1 MAQIKPTWAND
12 SQSEGLSR
20 SYQEKQTN
28 KQSSPGRCGVQ
39 ISSGTDAPFCFMR
52 EEGGVVGNQHMEHEA
67 KTTESREERKREMG
81 ALEPLTLLI
90 TWAGNFALW
99 WSFQVYDEVWGI
111 FSHIQHKK
119 KKKSPCGEEPIFS
132 ARLIP
137 QRNNQNEN

>member
-1 MAQIKPTWAND
+1 
-12 SQSEGLSR
+12 
-20 SYQEKQTN
+20 
-28 KQSSPGRCGVQ
+28 
-39 ISSGTDAPFCFMR
+39 MR
-52 EEGGVVGNQHMEHEA
+52 EEGGVVGDQHMEREA
-67 KTTESREERKREMG
+67 KTPEGREERKREMG

-99 WSFQVYDEVWGI
+99 WSFQIYNEVWGI
-111 FSHIQHKK
+111 LNHIQNKIK